1 MRELELEERK
11 YRTHVRTLKIGYSVG
26 VLMVAVG
33 LFGLR
38 VLHKGSL
45 GYILIFGLLILGFTM
60 SYHLDHE
67 D

>member
-45 GYILIFGLLILGFTM
+45 IGSFSFAV
-60 SYHLDHE
+60 SQNFA
-67 D
+67 